1 MAKKYKPVPKKKAAK
16 SKKKVVKT
24 TKQNVQAADA
34 STRKVVSTTKSQTA
48 PKTNTNRA
56 RKSRAK
62 KAAEE
67 VLPFGKMNYILLLI
81 GIAVI
86 GLGFFLLSLDDFV
99 DATEFSIS
107 LYIAP
112 IVIVAGFIEIIYAIM
127 YKDKSQT
134 PASTAEA

>member
-1 MAKKYKPVPKKKAAK
+1 MAKKYKQVPKKKAAK
-16 SKKKVVKT
+16 SKKVVKT
-24 TKQNVQAADA
+24 TEENLQAADA
-34 STRKVVSTTKSQTA
+34 STRKVVSTTKSQTTTKA
-48 PKTNTNRA
+48 NTNRV

-62 KAAEE
+62 KATEE

-81 GIAVI
+81 GIAII

-99 DATEFSIS
+99 DATEFSVS

-134 PASTAEA
+134 PASTTEA